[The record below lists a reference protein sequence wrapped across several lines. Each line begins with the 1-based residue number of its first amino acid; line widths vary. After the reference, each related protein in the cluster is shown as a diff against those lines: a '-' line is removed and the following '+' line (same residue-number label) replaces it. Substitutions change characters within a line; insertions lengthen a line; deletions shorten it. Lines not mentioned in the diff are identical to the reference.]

1 MSEHSTKPSTVDD
14 EIDLGVFFEGIKSF
28 FKSIL
33 RSILNIFRFYYK
45 HKYILIALI
54 VTGGVLG
61 YFYEQI
67 SEKTYQND
75 LLVTPNFG
83 SSDYLY
89 TKIETL
95 DKKLTQKDTVFLK
108 ETFGVNYNLF
118 KSVEIN
124 PVVDIYSF
132 VSRNAT
138 NQKLFELLFE
148 EEGNIEFIE
157 NPINSRN
164 FKYHHLLLSIKGE
177 DYHEELSDGLMSF
190 VNNNQYF
197 NDLKNLSLE
206 NLDLQL
212 KENKVIVNQIDSI
225 IEYSKNRNSLTLGS
239 NMLSFSDNKGLD
251 DLLTKKNGLIIRQE
265 DLQKAMV
272 NQDLIVKVVDANYK
286 ILDKESLFK
295 KNKAIVFP
303 LLLVL
308 LYSVFFLLRYFSKK
322 AKSLTL

>member
-1 MSEHSTKPSTVDD
+1 MSENSARPSTADD
-14 EIDLGVFFEGIKSF
+14 EIDLGVFFRSIKSF

-33 RSILNIFRFYYK
+33 KSIFDIFRFYYK

-54 VTGGVLG
+54 VIGGVSG

-95 DKKLTQKDTVFLK
+95 DKKLAQKDTVFLR
-108 ETFGVNYNLF
+108 ETFGVNYNLV

-148 EEGNIEFIE
+148 EEGSIEFIE

-197 NDLKNLSLE
+197 NDLKKLSLE

-265 DLQKAMV
+265 DLQKAIV
-272 NQDLIVKVVDANYK
+272 NQDQIVKVVDANYK
-286 ILDKESLFK
+286 ILDKEDFFK
-295 KNKAIVFP
+295 KNKVIVFP

-308 LYSVFFLLRYFSKK
+308 LYSVFFLLRYFSRK
-322 AKSLTL
+322 AKSLTS